1 MMDGHGRMHATNTR
15 RLVACA
21 IASLLTACAAPP
33 SVRLDPLPAPPPAL
47 AASSCMTCLDHAS
60 EIARLREA
68 LAAREAELRDLRASQ
83 REQARVVAESSRDVA
98 QAKARQRRLATKA
111 DAASA
116 IAEAEVEQQAAREKL
131 PTAPA
136 SALRVLATSSLDAA
150 SAAFSRDEFGAAFDR
165 ASEAQILF
173 VAAVVAAEPS
183 RGKAATDVLLRG
195 GVPVRAASRAPLR
208 KQPAGPVTGNVAA
221 NAPLTALAWRAGY
234 LRVTTGTGA
243 SGWIAEDHVALR

>member
-1 MMDGHGRMHATNTR
+1 MA
-15 RLVACA
+15 
-21 IASLLTACAAPP
+21 
-33 SVRLDPLPAPPPAL
+33 
-47 AASSCMTCLDHAS
+47 CLDQTE
-60 EIARLREA
+60 EIARLRDA

-131 PTAPA
+131 PAAPPP
-136 SALRVLATSSLDAA
+136 ALFALAASSLDAA
-150 SAAFSRDEFGAAFDR
+150 TAAFSRQEFGSAFDR

-173 VAAVVAAEPS
+173 AAVVAAAESS
-183 RGKAATDVLLRG
+183 RGKATTDVVLRG
-195 GVPVRAASRAPLR
+195 GVPLRAASQAPLR
-208 KQPAGPVTGNVAA
+208 RQPAGAVTGNVAA

-234 LRVTTGTGA
+234 LRVLTASGA
-243 SGWIAEDHVALR
+243 TGWIAEGQVALR